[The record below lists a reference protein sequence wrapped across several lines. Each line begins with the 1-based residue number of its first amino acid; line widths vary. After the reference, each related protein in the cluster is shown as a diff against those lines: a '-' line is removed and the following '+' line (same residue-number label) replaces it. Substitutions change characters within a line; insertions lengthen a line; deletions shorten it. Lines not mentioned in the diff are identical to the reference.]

1 MFSSLKDYMDQ
12 SLAIKILNRTLSKYE
27 NTNLSYVE
35 KEEKIYEDFIN
46 GINAVGIEV
55 PNDNEIKD
63 AIHRLLFTVVEPV
76 IGCYDLSKYHPWL
89 NDVKANIDWKHKT
102 KYFEY
107 LAAKGWPLET
117 IKSIDEYTDDIL
129 DHMNNPKVDY
139 NFTNKGLVIGDVQS
153 GKTANYTGLIH
164 KAIDSGYKLI
174 IVLAGTL
181 NSLRTQTQA
190 RMDSDLL
197 GYESSVSPDSTEEV
211 IIGIGYDDR
220 DYIDINTFTDKI
232 HDWNSK
238 TINKIMDDNMPPTIA
253 IIKKNTNA
261 LENAFKS
268 ISNNPKSVNGKI
280 DIPVLIIDD
289 EVDQASVNT
298 KKHPE
303 DDPAA
308 INGWIRKI
316 IMACNKVSYVGY
328 TATPYA
334 NILINPDVKNETFGK
349 DLFPENFIIVLPTPK
364 DYCGIEKFFGT
375 RENTNYDLVETIDD
389 DSDFFDDKNNELKKN
404 VEVDYLPDSAKAAI
418 DDFIIASAVRRS
430 REGKNIHNSMMFNI
444 SGFKKGSK
452 SLKELIDKQ
461 VSKIKYS
468 PKNDEFYN
476 YYFKVWNDRFKPISS
491 KRGRI
496 DNWNLIKEQILY
508 VINALDVLLL
518 NGDSK
523 DFLNYTKTGQ
533 HEVIAVGG
541 NKLSRGITLE
551 GLMISYYL
559 RKPHAYDTALQM
571 GRWFGYKGKYFDL
584 CRIYTKEDTLEDF
597 ITIFDATEEL
607 KEDIMVMNS
616 RNLTPMEFQLKIQTH
631 PSFKPTSR
639 NKMYS
644 ADIVRVGFSEQR
656 QETIRFDDSKI
667 TYNKELTENFIKEI
681 EKKLVEE
688 ENNTLVY
695 KNIDSKTVLNYLN
708 KYAFSPDDPR
718 ALHEQWIQYIKNVN
732 KDGELTNWTVV
743 VDSLDKSN
751 GDDIIKLNGHE
762 IVKGKR
768 SKPASNSYVRAISNP
783 SDFKYYFDKDS
794 NDRITYKT
802 GYKKGDEYLRSVY
815 SKEQCLLAIYPI
827 DIVDKSNKQN
837 VLSKDVIGFAIWFP
851 YTKNIS
857 GEAEYVINKVEGQE
871 IDEDEDGDTNE

>member
-1 MFSSLKDYMDQ
+1 MFSSLNDYMDQ
-12 SLAIKILNRTLSKYE
+12 SLAIKFLNRTLAKYE
-27 NTNLSYVE
+27 NSNLSYVE
-35 KEEKIYEDFIN
+35 KEEKIYNDFKN
-46 GINAVGIEV
+46 GISAAGIEL
-55 PNDNEIKD
+55 PNDEEIKS
-63 AIHRLLFTVVEPV
+63 AIHKLLFAVVEPLV
-76 IGCYDLSKYHPWL
+76 GCYDLSKYNPWL
-89 NDVKANIDWKHKT
+89 NDVKASINWKHKT

-129 DHMNNPKVDY
+129 DHINNPTVDY
-139 NFTNKGLVIGDVQS
+139 NFINKGLVIGDVQS
-153 GKTANYTGLIH
+153 GKTANYTGLMH
-164 KAIDSGYKLI
+164 KAIDVGYKLV
-174 IVLAGTL
+174 IVLSGTL

-190 RMDSDLL
+190 RMDCDLL
-197 GYESSVSPDSTEEV
+197 GYEPSVLTNSNDKVT
-211 IIGIGYDDR
+211 IGIAYDDPK
-220 DYIDINTFTDKI
+220 YIDTESFTDKV

-238 TINKIMDDNMPPTIA
+238 TLNKIMDEDMRPTIA
-253 IIKKNTNA
+253 IIKKNTNT
-261 LENAFKS
+261 LENVYKS
-268 ISNNPKSVNGKI
+268 ISNNPKNINGKI
-280 DIPVLIIDD
+280 NIPVLIIDD

-303 DDPAA
+303 EDPAA

-334 NILINPDVKNETFGK
+334 NILINPNVKNETFGK

-375 RENTNYDLVETIDD
+375 KDNPNYDLVEIIED
-389 DSDFFDDKNNELKKN
+389 DSDFFDDKNSELKKN
-404 VEVDYLPDSAKAAI
+404 IEVEYLPDSAKQAI
-418 DDFIIASAVRRS
+418 DDFIIASAVRRT
-430 REGKNIHNSMMFNI
+430 REGVDIHNSMMFNI
-444 SGFKKGSK
+444 SGFKRGSK
-452 SLKELIDKQ
+452 SLKELVDKH

-468 PKNDEFYN
+468 PKNDDFYN
-476 YYFKVWNDRFKPISS
+476 YYFNIWNTRFKNVSR
-491 KRGRI
+491 KRNRT
-496 DNWNLIKEQILY
+496 DNWDLIKEQILY
-508 VINALDVLLL
+508 VINAIDILLL

-597 ITIFDATEEL
+597 ITIFDATQEL
-607 KEDIMVMNS
+607 KEDIMIMNS

-644 ADIVRVGFSEQR
+644 ADVVKVGFSEQR

-667 TYNKELTENFIKEI
+667 TYNKALTNDFLKEI
-681 EKKLVEE
+681 ENKLVEKD
-688 ENNTLVY
+688 NHTIVY
-695 KNIDSKTVLNYLN
+695 KNIDSKQVLNYLS
-708 KYAFSPDDPR
+708 KYSFSPNDPR
-718 ALHEQWIQYIKNVN
+718 TLHEQWIQYIKNVN
-732 KDGELTNWTVV
+732 KDGELINWTIV
-743 VDSLDKSN
+743 VDSLDKTN
-751 GDDIIKLNGHE
+751 GNDEIELNGH
-762 IVKGKR
+762 ILYKGKR
-768 SKPASNSYVRAISNP
+768 SKPSENSYVRAISNP
-783 SDFKYYFDKDS
+783 SDFKYFFEKDTV
-794 NDRITYKT
+794 DREKYKN

-815 SKEQCLLAIYPI
+815 TKDQCLLSIYPI
-827 DIVDKSNKQN
+827 DIVDKNDKS
-837 VLSKDVIGFAIWFP
+837 LIISKDVIGFAIWFP
-851 YTKNIS
+851 YTQNVT
-857 GEAEYVINKVEGQE
+857 GEAEYVINRIECQE
-871 IDEDEDGDTNE
+871 IDEDEEGDLYE